1 MFSMPLARTSRP
13 QARPR
18 SIPLVSWR
26 DVAINQP
33 QVQHTSA
40 GAPSKAIGSAGKR
53 DGGASGRQIGRLI
66 PGTTATAKPTSEPRY
81 LGRPR
86 AERRRAP
93 GKRRSGPLF
102 PAGAALRRT

>member
-1 MFSMPLARTSRP
+1 MFSILLARTSRP
-13 QARPR
+13 QARLR
-18 SIPLVSWR
+18 SFPLVSWR

-66 PGTTATAKPTSEPRY
+66 PGTTATAKPTSKPRY
-81 LGRPR
+81 LGVLGLSGDVHPGSI
-86 AERRRAP
+86 EVGHCSQLVRR
-93 GKRRSGPLF
+93 
-102 PAGAALRRT
+102 